1 MKSWLHS
8 NNTKIYSTHKER
20 KYVVTKIFN
29 GALKNKIYKQII
41 RVSKNAYTDKLD
53 EIVDKCNYT
62 IHRTIKM
69 KPLYVKSVRI
79 LTLMLKIITK
89 ILNLKL
95 VIMMKE
101 YQNTN
106 TFFKEKRF
114 LLSYVINDLNG
125 DEIVAT
131 FFEN

>member
-20 KYVVTKIFN
+20 KYVVTKRFN

-53 EIVDKCNYT
+53 EIVDKYNYT
-62 IHRTIKM
+62 YHRTIKM